1 MKIIS
6 WNIRGCN
13 HPRKI
18 KTLARK
24 MKQEK
29 PNLHFLQET
38 KCNFDSLMR
47 ISQRIWKG
55 ISVMEID
62 DEGMGGGEFT
72 SYGS

>member
-1 MKIIS
+1 
-6 WNIRGCN
+6 
-13 HPRKI
+13 
-18 KTLARK
+18 

-29 PNLHFLQET
+29 PDLIFLQET
-38 KCNFDSLMR
+38 KCSFDSLMR

-55 ISVMEID
+55 ISVMAID